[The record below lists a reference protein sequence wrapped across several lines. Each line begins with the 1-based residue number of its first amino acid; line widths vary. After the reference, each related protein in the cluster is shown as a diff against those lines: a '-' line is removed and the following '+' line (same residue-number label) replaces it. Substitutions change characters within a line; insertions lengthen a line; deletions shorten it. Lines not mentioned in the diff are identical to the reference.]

1 MVIIMKRVSNDA
13 KVVKTKEKVKKKF
26 SMKRKKLTQKDIKKY
41 SNTQLDH
48 VIERIKE
55 QESKFTVILVT
66 IILISSLIAF
76 YSIFSSVQDSKYEYV
91 IKSNNLTIMYKKKDN
106 NMGNIISFVD
116 KEALGNSD
124 GLKSD
129 DYKIFIS
136 NTSDRSVVYTISVVD
151 DDDMIKYDGCS
162 NKIISRNY
170 IKYSIND
177 SEVLSLGSDDVIY
190 SSILKANSKIE
201 YSLRFW
207 IDEDFA
213 EAINS
218 HYHGKI
224 VVSELSPDK
233 K

>member
-1 MVIIMKRVSNDA
+1 MKRVSNDA
-13 KVVKTKEKVKKKF
+13 KVVKTKEKVKKKI

-136 NTSDRSVVYTISVVD
+136 NTSDRSAVYTISVVD

-162 NKIISRNY
+162 NKIISRNH

-190 SSILKANSKIE
+190 SSLLKANSKIE

>member
-1 MVIIMKRVSNDA
+1 MVIIMKHVSNDA
-13 KVVKTKEKVKKKF
+13 KVVKTKEK
-26 SMKRKKLTQKDIKKY
+26 MKRKKLTQKDIKKY

-55 QESKFTVILVT
+55 QESKFTAILVT
-66 IILISSLIAF
+66 IILVSSLIAF
-76 YSIFSSVQDSKYEYV
+76 YSIFSSVQDSKYDYV
-91 IKSNNLTIMYKKKDN
+91 IKSNNLTITYKKKDN
-106 NMGNIISFVD
+106 TMGNIISFVNN
-116 KEALGNSD
+116 KALNDSD
-124 GLKSD
+124 GLKSE
-129 DYKIFIS
+129 DYKVFIN
-136 NTSDRSVVYTISVVD
+136 NTSDRSVVYTISIVD

-162 NKIISRNY
+162 DKTISRNH
-170 IKYSIND
+170 IKYTIND
-177 SEVLSLGSDDVIY
+177 NGVLSLGSDDVIY

-207 IDEDFA
+207 INEDFT